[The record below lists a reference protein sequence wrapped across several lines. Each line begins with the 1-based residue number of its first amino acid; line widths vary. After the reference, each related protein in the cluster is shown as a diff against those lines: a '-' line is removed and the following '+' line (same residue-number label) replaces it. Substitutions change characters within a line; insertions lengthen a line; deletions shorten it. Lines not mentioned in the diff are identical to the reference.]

1 VIVVTVPDPRSAKRI
16 LQNIHALS
24 PASGVIVRSRYNIST
39 MDLWELGAAFVVDE
53 ENVVGQEIARQVIE
67 YLKDSD
73 PETVACAL
81 PPDAT

>member
-1 VIVVTVPDPRSAKRI
+1 
-16 LQNIHALS
+16 
-24 PASGVIVRSRYNIST
+24 
-39 MDLWELGAAFVVDE
+39 LGAAFVVDE

-81 PPDAT
+81 PPDET